1 MSEARGALWS
11 RLRVLPFVVV
21 PVLAVGGI
29 VAKKLAPIPVIASL
43 TVRGTAVE
51 AVYAT
56 GTVEAESRVFVR
68 AKVGGTVAEVLVK
81 DGAAVKKGDLLAR
94 IDNPVVSYDLERGH
108 AEFAAA
114 TAQGA
119 PDAPQLAALR
129 EQARGLD
136 ADFALAK
143 QDRERCEA
151 LAKAAAITTFE
162 LDRARTRVTQL
173 DASLGANLAQQRAL
187 RIDLNANQAR
197 SSANV
202 HALASRVADTE
213 VRAPSDGIVLG
224 KLVEVGEVV
233 SPNQT
238 LFKVGD
244 VSSLILELIVDEAD
258 VARLHAPGPLAAT
271 APQSGAAEEGSRAVV
286 SLYAFPKQVFPGRV
300 FEVMPDANR
309 ERKAFLVKVRLAAP
323 PVGLRSGMSAEAN
336 IVLGERPNVV
346 LAPIA
351 AEADGFVW
359 IVNDGRVHKKAIKLG
374 TRDLLRLEVTSGL
387 EAGETVVVGGADTL
401 AEGTRVAATVKEP
414 EPLEALPPTNGAKK
428 AGL

>member
-1 MSEARGALWS
+1 M
-11 RLRVLPFVVV
+11 V

-114 TAQGA
+114 TAQG
-119 PDAPQLAALR
+119 
-129 EQARGLD
+129 ARGLD

-359 IVNDGRVHKKAIKLG
+359 VVNDGRVHKKAIKLG